1 MAQGGG
7 ERAAERYRKPC
18 RTLSA
23 ENTGKRLSQFPST
36 SKLHLSIRLAG
47 VQARMSLYQRAGRA
61 KNNKVK
67 SEFQTFFFLIWVCN
81 LNSLGLRGWGKA
93 VLCGLLHHKFL
104 NLLLKPWL
112 KSDKNR
118 LCFIIMSC
126 SQSMAPITKQYFI
139 TFATFNSSH

>member
-7 ERAAERYRKPC
+7 EGAAERYRKPC

-23 ENTGKRLSQFPST
+23 EKTGKRLSQFPSA

-67 SEFQTFFFLIWVCN
+67 SKFQTSFFFFLN
-81 LNSLGLRGWGKA
+81 LSLQSKVLGFKGVGESSVMWAPAPQVSKPVIEA
-93 VLCGLLHHKFL
+93 V
-104 NLLLKPWL
+104 
-112 KSDKNR
+112 
-118 LCFIIMSC
+118 IEI
-126 SQSMAPITKQYFI
+126 
-139 TFATFNSSH
+139 